1 MSNLGP
7 SILRTAFSY
16 VVYCGLTDQSRS
28 YRLLLFEN
36 FWFK

>member
-16 VVYCGLTDQSRS
+16 VVYCGLTDQRD
-28 YRLLLFEN
+28 RWLLLFEN